1 MKLFRSQK
9 GVALLM
15 AIFCVMIMAF
25 LAVEITYD
33 TSVEYVISSKE
44 YGGIKAYEAARAG
57 VELSLLRIQLYKNVL
72 NSLGDQLKG
81 QEALTQMIWS
91 FPFVWPPSVPANASM
106 ADKDQI
112 KSTIN
117 DSFMDANY
125 QTSISSEGSK
135 IDINDLDSPS
145 EALRKAIRDQLIQIF
160 KTRSESDEAWREKY
174 DDRYIEELVNNLQD
188 WVDEDKVSLN
198 GGDEE
203 SKYPNKQPEQE
214 IPPNRPFQTMDEIRA
229 VAGMNEELFQFL
241 LPQVTIYGVKGININ
256 QANKEL
262 LKSIDPIITDKVAD
276 EVIERR
282 SNLEKGGPFRDDT
295 DFIGFIGA
303 NENRFNPSQIPLYY
317 GNEYNFR
324 IHSVGIYN
332 NVQREIIAI
341 VYDVEG
347 VKERLKTILD
357 KEADAKK
364 DETTQQ
370 PTPNPSNPTAQ
381 PGQDQGQPAG
391 HQQKPPLSTTKPRI
405 VYWYEN

>member
-1 MKLFRSQK
+1 
-9 GVALLM
+9 
-15 AIFCVMIMAF
+15 
-25 LAVEITYD
+25 
-33 TSVEYVISSKE
+33 
-44 YGGIKAYEAARAG
+44 
-57 VELSLLRIQLYKNVL
+57 
-72 NSLGDQLKG
+72 
-81 QEALTQMIWS
+81 
-91 FPFVWPPSVPANASM
+91 
-106 ADKDQI
+106 
-112 KSTIN
+112 
-117 DSFMDANY
+117 
-125 QTSISSEGSK
+125 
-135 IDINDLDSPS
+135 
-145 EALRKAIRDQLIQIF
+145 
-160 KTRSESDEAWREKY
+160 
-174 DDRYIEELVNNLQD
+174 
-188 WVDEDKVSLN
+188 
-198 GGDEE
+198 
-203 SKYPNKQPEQE
+203 
-214 IPPNRPFQTMDEIRA
+214 
-229 VAGMNEELFQFL
+229 MNEELFQFL